1 MTTIDVVIP
10 TVGRSCLGRLL
21 ASIERERVHERGR
34 VIVVDDRPGTTAL
47 ELPGWAIRVAGR
59 GAGPAAARNR
69 GWNASD
75 ADWIAFLDDD
85 TELTPA
91 WLEQLESDIGE
102 LPATVAASQGRIVV
116 PRPTGRKPTDGER
129 AVIGLET
136 ARYASADICYRR
148 SVLELVGGFDERFP
162 RAYREDSDIAL
173 RVLDA
178 GFDIVQ
184 GGRTTLHRLA
194 DDPAR
199 SALRR
204 QAGNRDDVLMAA
216 LHGRGWRERCGAP
229 RGRLRRHLVTSAAG
243 AAVPVAMVAGR
254 RSLARALAAVWLAG
268 TAELAW
274 ARIAP
279 GPRTRREVTGL
290 LATSLV
296 LPPLA
301 VGQYARGLLELPRRL
316 HPRPD
321 AVLLDRD
328 GTLVVDVPHNGDPA
342 QVRPMPGA
350 QEAVARLRR
359 AGVPTAVVT
368 NQSGIARGFT
378 TADQVQAVN
387 RRVEQLFGPLGP
399 WFVCPH
405 RDEDGCDCRKP
416 EPGML
421 LTAARSLG
429 ADPARTAMIGDTGAD
444 MEAARR
450 AGLRG
455 VLVPTA
461 VTLADE
467 VANASE
473 VASDLAA
480 AVDRLLGAAAT

>member
-1 MTTIDVVIP
+1 GD
-10 TVGRSCLGRLL
+10 
-21 ASIERERVHERGR
+21 
-34 VIVVDDRPGTTAL
+34 
-47 ELPGWAIRVAGR
+47 
-59 GAGPAAARNR
+59 
-69 GWNASD
+69 
-75 ADWIAFLDDD
+75 
-85 TELTPA
+85 
-91 WLEQLESDIGE
+91 
-102 LPATVAASQGRIVV
+102 LPATVAASQGRIMV
-116 PRPTGRKPTDGER
+116 PRPTGRKPTDAER

-184 GGRTTLHRLA
+184 GRRATLHRLA

-243 AAVPVAMVAGR
+243 AAVPVAMMAGR

-301 VGQYARGLLELPRRL
+301 VGQYARGLLELPHRL

-328 GTLVVDVPHNGDPA
+328 GTLVVDVPHNGDPGE
-342 QVRPMPGA
+342 VRPMPGA

-378 TADQVQAVN
+378 TADQVAAVN

-480 AVDRLLGAAAT
+480 AVDRLLGATAT

>member
-34 VIVVDDRPGTTAL
+34 VIVVDDRPGKTAL
-47 ELPGWAIRVAGR
+47 ELPAWATRVVGR
-59 GAGPAAARNR
+59 CAGPAAARNR
-69 GWNASD
+69 GWSASD

-91 WLEQLESDIGE
+91 WLDQLESDIGD
-102 LPATVAASQGRIVV
+102 LPATVAASQGRIMV
-116 PRPTGRKPTDGER
+116 PRPTGRKPTDAER

-184 GGRTTLHRLA
+184 GRRATLHRLA

-229 RGRLRRHLVTSAAG
+229 RGRLRRHLLTSAAA
-243 AAVPVAMVAGR
+243 AAVPVAVVAGR
-254 RSLARALAAVWLAG
+254 RTLAGVLGAVWLAG

-290 LATSLV
+290 LATSLA

-328 GTLVVDVPHNGDPA
+328 GTLVVDVPHNGDPRE
-342 QVRPMPGA
+342 VRPMPGA

-378 TADQVQAVN
+378 TADQVAAVN

-405 RDEDGCDCRKP
+405 GDEDGCDCRKP

-473 VASDLAA
+473 VASDLPA

>member
-1 MTTIDVVIP
+1 MTVDVVIP

-34 VIVVDDRPGTTAL
+34 VIVVDDRPGATL
-47 ELPGWAIRVAGR
+47 PELPQWVTRVAGR

-69 GWNASD
+69 GWSASD

-85 TELTPA
+85 TELTPG
-91 WLEQLESDIGE
+91 WRDRLESDIGG
-102 LPATVAASQGRIVV
+102 LPDRVAASQGRIVV
-116 PRPTGRKPTDGER
+116 PRPAGRKPTDAER
-129 AVIGLET
+129 AVIGLEA

-178 GFDIVQ
+178 GFDIVR

-194 DDPAR
+194 SDPAR

-216 LHGRGWRERCGAP
+216 LHGRGWRDRCGAP
-229 RGRLRRHLVTSAAG
+229 RGRLRRHLVTSAA
-243 AAVPVAMVAGR
+243 AAAAPLAMLAGR
-254 RSLARALAAVWLAG
+254 RLLARVLAAVWLAG
-268 TAELAW
+268 TAEFAW

-279 GPRTRREVTGL
+279 GPRTRREVAGL
-290 LATSLV
+290 LVTSV
-296 LPPLA
+296 ALPPVA
-301 VGQYARGLLELPRRL
+301 VGHYARGLLELPRRL

-328 GTLVVDVPHNGDPA
+328 GTLVVDVPYNGDPG

-359 AGVPTAVVT
+359 AGVLTAVVT

-378 TADQVQAVN
+378 TADQVAAVN
-387 RRVEQLFGPLGP
+387 RRIEQLMGPLGP

-405 RDEDGCDCRKP
+405 GDEDGCDCRKP

-455 VLVPTA
+455 VLVPTP

-467 VANASE
+467 VASASE
-473 VASDLAA
+473 VARDLPA
-480 AVDRLLGAAAT
+480 AVDRLLGASAT